1 MFDLPLSLVQ
11 LLPRLPGLCALAG
24 RTDYPFLG
32 CSSKW
37 IWGQSIYALS
47 WKATLIL
54 PSHMFCRLLITLCDS
69 EIYQWS
75 SPPCFSTVNFRAE
88 KKKNT
93 RFCLLIQGDAVFWN
107 VVFGNHSYCRVVQ
120 RSRVTN
126 DLWGKAMEECPIS
139 VLLRKFPFM
148 LGQLQWLPSCF
159 LVCNQQNNSSLSGA
173 LSTVAEILW

>member
-88 KKKNT
+88 KKKPLG
-93 RFCLLIQGDAVFWN
+93 FAFL
-107 VVFGNHSYCRVVQ
+107 
-120 RSRVTN
+120 SRVMQSS
-126 DLWGKAMEECPIS
+126 G
-139 VLLRKFPFM
+139 M
-148 LGQLQWLPSCF
+148 LF
-159 LVCNQQNNSSLSGA
+159 LETTATAELCN
-173 LSTVAEILW
+173 VAEWQMICGEKRWKNVPSVYCWENSPLCLGSCSGFPLAFWFVISRTIAVCQGL